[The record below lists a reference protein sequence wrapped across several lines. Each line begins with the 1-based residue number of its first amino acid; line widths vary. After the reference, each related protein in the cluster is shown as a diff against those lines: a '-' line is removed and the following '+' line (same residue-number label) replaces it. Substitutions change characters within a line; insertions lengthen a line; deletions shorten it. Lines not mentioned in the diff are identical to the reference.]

1 MHVSMSR
8 TGIDLPVPERPYHFV
23 ISADQ
28 LLVVLV
34 KEDQRHRVRERDWP
48 SRPMGWGER
57 ALGRLHLHATTCSTA
72 GAEDT
77 GQYVVALALAPG
89 FFLPTGHPKP
99 SAPGSGLPVRFT
111 GNRSVTG
118 RI

>member
-34 KEDQRHRVRERDWP
+34 KEDQRHRVREREWP

-77 GQYVVALALAPG
+77 GTVRGGIGTCTTATVTVAGRATVNEATFFVPG
-89 FFLPTGHPKP
+89 PKP
-99 SAPGSGLPVRFT
+99 IGA
-111 GNRSVTG
+111 
-118 RI
+118 